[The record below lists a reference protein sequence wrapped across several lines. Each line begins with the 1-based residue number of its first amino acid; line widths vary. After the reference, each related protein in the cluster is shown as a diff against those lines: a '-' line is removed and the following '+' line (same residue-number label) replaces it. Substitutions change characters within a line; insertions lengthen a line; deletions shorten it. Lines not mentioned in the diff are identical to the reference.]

1 MKIASQF
8 VCHMYGQRKISDVNE
23 ARYNKLMQ
31 LTGKV
36 ELDKPLAN
44 IKRVDCA
51 LLPPCL
57 RTLEMKVLRTRYV
70 TTLWTYAR
78 TASPCSEMSP
88 EDYGW
93 CMNDNILEPVW
104 FKGPAIPD
112 NLFVPKNTEINIE
125 PEPDNTN
132 RWVAAPLGVVA
143 PPQNKMPQH
152 FLDVL

>member
-8 VCHMYGQRKISDVNE
+8 VCHMYGQRKISDLNE

-78 TASPCSEMSP
+78 TASPGSEMSP
-88 EDYGW
+88 EDYGH
-93 CMNDNILEPVW
+93 
-104 FKGPAIPD
+104 
-112 NLFVPKNTEINIE
+112 
-125 PEPDNTN
+125 
-132 RWVAAPLGVVA
+132 GV
-143 PPQNKMPQH
+143 
-152 FLDVL
+152 